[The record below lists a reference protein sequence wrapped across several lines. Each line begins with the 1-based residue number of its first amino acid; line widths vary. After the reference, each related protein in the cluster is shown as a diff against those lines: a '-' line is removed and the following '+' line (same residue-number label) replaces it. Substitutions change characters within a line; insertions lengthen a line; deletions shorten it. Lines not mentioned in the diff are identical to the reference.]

1 LQADAG
7 RDMTAPMLKTAFSIA
22 ALAAASVFAQ
32 PALASS
38 SDWHGAQGG
47 RVRLLTSGAPD
58 EHGVLRGALEIDLEP
73 GWKTYWLDP
82 GDAGVPPSLDVSGS
96 RNVATAEMQF
106 PAPHRFDDGYAKWA
120 GYKGPVTFAVN
131 FKLADRSG
139 PTAID
144 AKVFLGICQTICV
157 PLQARLH
164 VDAASDPDNAD
175 DAATV
180 QAAFDSLPGP
190 EQPDFGVTLVGGSK
204 DEVVVEAAY
213 PGEPNAVDFFLAGSA
228 GYLFGP
234 PERRLNGEQLVF
246 SVPILE
252 RPDKA
257 PDSGGLPY
265 TLVSAGGAVSGVL
278 PYPPAP

>member
-1 LQADAG
+1 LQAIAG
-7 RDMTAPMLKTAFSIA
+7 RDMTAPMTKVLFRPAAF
-22 ALAAASVFAQ
+22 LAVQILAY

-38 SDWHGAQGG
+38 SDWHEAQGG
-47 RVRLLTSGAPD
+47 RVRLLTSGQPD
-58 EHGVLRGALEIDLEP
+58 ENGVLKGALEVDLKP

-96 RNVATAEMQF
+96 RNVATAEMQL
-106 PAPHRFDDGYAKWA
+106 PAPHRFDDGAKWV

-131 FKLADRSG
+131 FTLADR
-139 PTAID
+139 TAPATVD
-144 AKVFLGICQTICV
+144 AKVFLGICETICV
-157 PLQARLH
+157 PLQASLH

-190 EQPDFGVTLVGGSK
+190 EQPDFGVTLVGGGK

-252 RPDKA
+252 RPDKT
-257 PDSGGLPY
+257 PDRGGLLY
-265 TLVSAGGAVSGVL
+265 TLVSQGGAVSGTL
-278 PYPPAP
+278 PYPSAP

>member
-1 LQADAG
+1 
-7 RDMTAPMLKTAFSIA
+7 MLKTVPAIS
-22 ALAAASVFAQ
+22 ALLFGSLLAQ
-32 PALASS
+32 PAFASS
-38 SDWHGAQGG
+38 SDWHDAQGG
-47 RVRLLTSGAPD
+47 RVRLLTSGQPD
-58 EHGVLRGALEIDLEP
+58 ANGVLRGALEIDLKP

-96 RNVATAEMQF
+96 RNVASAEMQF
-106 PAPHRFDDGYAKWA
+106 PAPHRFDEGNAKWA

-131 FKLADRSG
+131 FTLADRAA
-139 PTAID
+139 PAAVD
-144 AKVFLGICQTICV
+144 AKVFLGICETICV
-157 PLQARLH
+157 PLQASLH
-164 VDAASDPDNAD
+164 VDAASDPDNSD

-180 QAAFDSLPGP
+180 QSAFDSLPGP
-190 EQPDFGVTLVGGSK
+190 EQPDFGVTLVGGGK

-257 PDSGGLPY
+257 PDSGGLLY
-265 TLVSAGGAVSGVL
+265 TLVSEGGAVSGML

>member
-1 LQADAG
+1 MSSMMMSLRRLSLVLAIAG
-7 RDMTAPMLKTAFSIA
+7 LAGTAARAEPASEWQRNDQ
-22 ALAAASVFAQ
+22 AAARLVAAVTAVGDAQ
-32 PALASS
+32 
-38 SDWHGAQGG
+38 
-47 RVRLLTSGAPD
+47 RLPVG
-58 EHGVLRGALEIDLEP
+58 LELDLKP

-96 RNVATAEMQF
+96 RNVATAGMQF

-131 FKLADRSG
+131 LTLADR
-139 PTAID
+139 TAPAVVD
-144 AKVFLGICQTICV
+144 AKVFLGICETICV
-157 PLQARLH
+157 PLQASLH
-164 VDAASDPDNAD
+164 VDAASDPDNPE

-190 EQPDFGVTLVGGSK
+190 EQPDFGVTLVGGGK

-252 RPDKA
+252 RPDKT
-257 PDSGGLPY
+257 PDSGGLLY
-265 TLVSAGGAVSGVL
+265 TLVSEGGAVSGTL
-278 PYPPAP
+278 PYPPVP